1 VAKSVTNAINSLQKV
16 NPAHLE
22 QAAAAGNVEAAVH
35 AFDWQTFTQNFAPAR
50 DAIVG
55 TAVHTATSGAGMPT
69 NLKVKLNFTA
79 SDSGAVKF
87 AQTRTG
93 ALIRDITEG
102 QRDLVRGI
110 ITQSQRDGVSWKDTA
125 KSIRQVVGLTNRQA
139 VSLQSAADSFQKLAL
154 KSGLNPVDAQARAD
168 VQTNKYRDRMVAD
181 RSVAIARTEISF
193 AQNAG
198 RMMGWQAAI
207 TQGFISTESTKT
219 WITAFPCPE
228 CAEYE
233 GDTVP
238 INEPFDN
245 GEDQPPLHPNCFP
258 AGTFVQ
264 SPELTGATLRWYEG
278 ELVELT
284 SREGIV
290 LSATPNHPI
299 LTPNGWVAAGMLDV
313 GDEVIRYPD
322 FKREALIYPNDHHV
336 PTPIEEVAD
345 AFSRSSS
352 VSSRE
357 MPVAAMDF
365 HGDGVGS
372 DSAIIL
378 SASFFFDCKSD
389 EKSDSSLVR
398 ESPQEQKGFD
408 GLKTS
413 LRKNMISLSF
423 AQSINALASE
433 VSLDDLGH
441 CRVDVVTA
449 VVRSAFAGHV
459 YNLETVE
466 GWYIANGIVTHN
478 CKCTMILNPVD
489 PSANDQSGDVGFG
502 DGTTEWDGWG
512 DSSAPA
518 GADTSFIDTGAG
530 DGAAAGLMGG
540 GSASAPVTAPTQPAA
555 VPVRVVT
562 PEPERPITPAKPTP
576 TSTVPTTSPKKV
588 VQPKPKTQAPAPPG
602 KPVKA
607 PKIPPV
613 KVDKVPVLPTAQS
626 VSNSVIGNFDIAGI
640 NSLGDEAAKLYTARK
655 KGEIKDFGD
664 QYLHAIQEKQ
674 GFNALPKL
682 VGKEELKQLIS
693 NGWTKTFRGLTGES
707 GVNAKET
714 IAEFKNGVN
723 YSGQG
728 IYGGGSYTSNVF
740 STALL
745 YAGNKESGVMSLAI
759 APDAKIISYNEIAK
773 ITIEFSYSLEDNP
786 EASSEARWL
795 SRDPGNM
802 AALLGYDVIKYD
814 HSNGEVY
821 YVVLNRGKV
830 AVVK

>member
-1 VAKSVTNAINSLQKV
+1 MALTNPSRSRSRPFYKAKGEKRRPRTPHTVRATVNDAEATVAKSVTNAINSLQKV

-69 NLKVKLNFTA
+69 NLKVKLDFTA

-258 AGTFVQ
+258 SGVLVQ
-264 SPELTGATLRWYEG
+264 SPQVVGAIERWYEG
-278 ELVELT
+278 EMVEFTT
-284 SREGIV
+284 SEGIV
-290 LSATPNHPI
+290 LPATPNHPI
-299 LTPNGWVAAGMLDV
+299 LTPNGWVAAGLLEV
-313 GDEVIRYPD
+313 GQEVIHYPN
-322 FKREALIYPNDHHV
+322 FKRESLVHPNDNYI
-336 PTPIEEVAD
+336 PTLVEKVVH
-345 AFSRSSS
+345 AFSRSGSVTTREVPVTAPDFHNDGIGS
-352 VSSRE
+352 EVAVIHTNSLAGNGKDFFVLKPVAKDFLGTTTKPTRLFHSNSAFSQIFNRTFTPANCIVSSLR
-357 MPVAAMDF
+357 PLRSLFKGALTLTQSYRLT
-365 HGDGVGS
+365 HGADRHLGGKQAWADG
-372 DSAIIL
+372 
-378 SASFFFDCKSD
+378 SASHIETLGDR
-389 EKSDSSLVR
+389 LL
-398 ESPQEQKGFD
+398 G
-408 GLKTS
+408 
-413 LRKNMISLSF
+413 
-423 AQSINALASE
+423 LASE

-530 DGAAAGLMGG
+530 YGAAAGLMGG
-540 GSASAPVTAPTQPAA
+540 GSASAPVPAPTQPAA

-576 TSTVPTTSPKKV
+576 TSTAPTTSPKKV

-613 KVDKVPVLPTAQS
+613 KVDKVPVLPTARMDR
-626 VSNSVIGNFDIAGI
+626 N
-640 NSLGDEAAKLYTARK
+640 
-655 KGEIKDFGD
+655 
-664 QYLHAIQEKQ
+664 
-674 GFNALPKL
+674 LP
-682 VGKEELKQLIS
+682 
-693 NGWTKTFRGLTGES
+693 R
-707 GVNAKET
+707 A
-714 IAEFKNGVN
+714 
-723 YSGQG
+723 
-728 IYGGGSYTSNVF
+728 
-740 STALL
+740 
-745 YAGNKESGVMSLAI
+745 
-759 APDAKIISYNEIAK
+759 
-773 ITIEFSYSLEDNP
+773 
-786 EASSEARWL
+786 
-795 SRDPGNM
+795 
-802 AALLGYDVIKYD
+802 
-814 HSNGEVY
+814 
-821 YVVLNRGKV
+821 
-830 AVVK
+830 